1 MKYTAIIPAAGMGSR
16 MGINFNKIF
25 IKIGE
30 TPIIRMTVEKFQND
44 PNCEAVHLA
53 GREGEIDSLH
63 EMLAGLSKVKGIHI
77 GGAERQDS
85 IFNALKAL
93 SPTDYVFIHD
103 GARPFVRQETLSAL
117 SEAVVKNDS
126 VICGVKPKD
135 TLKMISDNQVQE
147 TVDRENVII
156 VHTPQAFRYDLIMDA
171 HENAAEQNLAVTDDS
186 MMMEALGYRVHVVP
200 SSYDN
205 IKITTEEDLKVA
217 ESILKKESELDV

>member
-25 IKIGE
+25 IKIGDI
-30 TPIIRMTVEKFQND
+30 PIIRMTVEKFQND
-44 PNCEAVHLA
+44 PDCEAIHLA
-53 GREGEIDSLH
+53 GREGEIDSLR
-63 EMLAGLSKVKGIHI
+63 EMLGGLSKVKGIHI
-77 GGAERQDS
+77 GGFERQDS
-85 IFNALKAL
+85 IFNALQAID
-93 SPTDYVFIHD
+93 PTDYVFIHD

-117 SEAVVKNDS
+117 AGAVEEHDS

-135 TLKMISDNQVQE
+135 TLKRISNNQVQE

-171 HENAAEQNLAVTDDS
+171 HRNADENNLTVTDDS
-186 MMMEALGYRVHVVP
+186 MMVEALGNVVHVVP
-200 SSYDN
+200 STYDN